1 MLKSKNKR
9 KSRGVI
15 NLLGQTFG
23 YLTVIEYVGLNKHN
37 KSTWLCLCMC
47 GNKIETSGNDLRRG
61 HTKSCSCLQK
71 EKASNRITHG
81 LSRNRYLTGYSCWA
95 NIKSRCRNK
104 KSISY
109 KNYGAIGVKMCD
121 RWYYSFDNFI
131 NDMGER
137 PSMIHSVDRYPN
149 KKGNYEPGNCRW
161 ATPDEQARNTKSNVW
176 LECNGIKMVQSDW
189 AKRWGVTSSLIKQHM
204 NKYGRP
210 FEYVYNYYE
219 NNKPPTNE

>member
-161 ATPDEQARNTKSNVW
+161 ATPDEQARNTKSNVSSIS
-176 LECNGIKMVQSDW
+176 CMV
-189 AKRWGVTSSLIKQHM
+189 VESSGPSSGCHRINSLFIGWWFIVFVIIINIFKWSSILIHM
-204 NKYGRP
+204 LLYK
-210 FEYVYNYYE
+210 
-219 NNKPPTNE
+219 